1 MNKQEE
7 QKKCKECNTTIPD
20 LVASYEDNYCSKE
33 CYEAQ
38 NNGHECTS
46 NCRRE
51 GCPLCIH
58 GVHEEI
64 ECEVCDK
71 EQTPGW
77 EKEFDKKFDEKY
89 GKRGDTALYSQ
100 LGTKAEYNNV
110 KASNKLLKP

>member
-1 MNKQEE
+1 MTKQEE

-38 NNGHECTS
+38 NNGHKCTS

-64 ECEVCDK
+64 YCEVCDD
-71 EQTPGW
+71 EQNPDW
-77 EKEFDKKFDEKY
+77 EKEK
-89 GKRGDTALYSQ
+89 S
-100 LGTKAEYNNV
+100 
-110 KASNKLLKP
+110 